1 MTLKLPKAHS
11 IINNIFN
18 QYQKSDYFSYEQCI
32 KKHLSYN
39 QAKEIAETLST
50 CCCCKKHQINR
61 PTTIL
66 VKYEEYPFH
75 NTQLVNCECR
85 CRQNIRI
92 LNRIYS
98 PLYKRKKTI

>member
-1 MTLKLPKAHS
+1 MTLTLQEAQF
-11 IINNIFN
+11 IINYIFN
-18 QYQKSDYFSYEQCI
+18 EYQKSKISYEQCI
-32 KKHLSYN
+32 KNKLSYN
-39 QAKEIAETLST
+39 QAKQIAEALST